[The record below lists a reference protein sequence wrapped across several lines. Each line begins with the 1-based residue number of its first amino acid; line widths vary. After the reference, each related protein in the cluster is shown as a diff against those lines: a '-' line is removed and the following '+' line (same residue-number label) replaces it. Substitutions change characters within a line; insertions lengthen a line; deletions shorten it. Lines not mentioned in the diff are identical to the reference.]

1 MRKSIALI
9 AFAAAA
15 CSGGQAPPAEAEGAE
30 KIACALAGAKNF
42 TPVCA
47 VDRAKEDG
55 VLTLIVRHPD
65 GGFRRFMVLDDGR
78 GLAVADGA
86 TQAVTRFEGGMAE
99 LAVEQDRYRFPVT
112 VKGDGQR

>member
-30 KIACALAGAKNF
+30 KIACALAGAKDF
-42 TPVCA
+42 TPVCT

-112 VKGDGQR
+112 VKGDGGN